1 MYMELSE
8 AILSRV
14 SVRKWQDRKVERE
27 KIVKVL
33 EAARRAPS
41 WGNLQP
47 WRFIVIEEE
56 KIIKN
61 LAEASYGQRAV
72 ATAPV
77 IIVCAGEAGDFSRE
91 KQRKS
96 AKELIAVGAMD
107 IKMEQ
112 LEKFLDKVS
121 FDGVSEEVKTFRTRE
136 QIIIATA
143 YMTLAAVDQGLGSL
157 WIGGFEANKVHQD
170 LNLPPNMIVHCML
183 ALGYPG
189 ENPPPRPRKSLEEI
203 AFFGGYKT

>member
-1 MYMELSE
+1 MELSD

-14 SVRKWQDRKVERE
+14 SVRKWESRKVERE

-47 WRFIVIEEE
+47 WRFIVVEDEEAIA
-56 KIIKN
+56 K
-61 LAEASYGQRAV
+61 LAKASGGQRAV

-77 IIVCAGEAGDFSRE
+77 VIVCAGEFGDFSRE

-96 AKELIAVGAMD
+96 AGELIAVGAMD

-112 LEKFLDKVS
+112 LEKFLDRVS
-121 FDGVSEEVKTFRTRE
+121 FDGVSDEVKTFRTRE

-157 WIGGFEANKVHQD
+157 WIGGFDANKVHQD
-170 LNLPPNMIVHCML
+170 FNLPSKMIVHCML

-189 ENPPPRPRKSLEEI
+189 ETPPPRPRRSLPEI
-203 AFFGGYKT
+203 AFFGGYTG

>member
-1 MYMELSE
+1 MELSD

-14 SVRKWQDRKVERE
+14 SVRKWQDKKVERE
-27 KIVKVL
+27 KIIKVL

-47 WRFIVIEEE
+47 WRFIVMEDEETIA
-56 KIIKN
+56 K
-61 LAEASYGQRAV
+61 LAKASGGQRAV
-72 ATAPV
+72 AAAPV
-77 IIVCAGEAGDFSRE
+77 IIICAGEFGDFSRG

-96 AKELIAVGAMD
+96 AEELIAVGAMD

-121 FDGVSEEVKTFRTRE
+121 FDAVSEEVKTFRTRE

-143 YMTLAAVDQGLGSL
+143 YMTLAVIDQGLGSL
-157 WIGGFEANKVHQD
+157 WIGGFDANKVHQD
-170 LNLPPNMIVHCML
+170 LNLPPKMIVHCML

-189 ENPPPRPRKSLEEI
+189 ENPLPRPRRPLSEI
-203 AFFGGYKT
+203 AFFGGYTG